1 MKLPRRQFLHLAAGA
16 AALPAI
22 SQIASAQAYPS
33 RPVTIIVPFAAGG
46 GTDVSARIVGDY
58 MSRTLG
64 QQFIIENVPGAGGTT
79 GSIRAMRA
87 KADGYTILM
96 GHIGTHA
103 FSVSLYPNLAY
114 KPDVDFEPIGV
125 AVEMPEFIVARK
137 DFPANDLKE
146 FITYVKANAETLN
159 MAHAGVG
166 SITFTFGLLLNS
178 LLGVKPT
185 TVPFSGVAPA
195 TAALLGGQVDYM
207 CLAIEVRPHVQA
219 GTIKAYAIAATERH
233 PALPNVRQRR
243 TLGCRNSRH
252 CHGLPCLRRRACR
265 DRYWTGLPTR
275 WIRHWTTTTCA
286 SAWSISAVTF
296 RARQSEVSRRS
307 PRW

>member
-1 MKLPRRQFLHLAAGA
+1 DDNRSVCSRWRYRCFCPHRGRLHVAHARTAVHHRECAWGRRYDRLN
-16 AALPAI
+16 PWN
-22 SQIASAQAYPS
+22 
-33 RPVTIIVPFAAGG
+33 
-46 GTDVSARIVGDY
+46 AR
-58 MSRTLG
+58 
-64 QQFIIENVPGAGGTT
+64 
-79 GSIRAMRA
+79 

-103 FSVSLYPNLAY
+103 FSASLYPNLAY

-146 FITYVKANAETLN
+146 FITYVKANAENLN

-195 TAALLGGQVDYM
+195 TAALLG
-207 CLAIEVRPHVQA
+207 A
-219 GTIKAYAIAATERH
+219 K
-233 PALPNVRQRR
+233 
-243 TLGCRNSRH
+243 S
-252 CHGLPCLRRRACR
+252 
-265 DRYWTGLPTR
+265 
-275 WIRHWTTTTCA
+275 TT
-286 SAWSISAVTF
+286 
-296 RARQSEVSRRS
+296 
-307 PRW
+307 

>member
-1 MKLPRRQFLHLAAGA
+1 MKLPRRNFLRLAAGA
-16 AALPAI
+16 AALPAVAR
-22 SQIASAQAYPS
+22 IAWAQTYPS

-64 QQFIIENVPGAGGTT
+64 QPFIIENVPGAGGTT

-103 FSVSLYPNLAY
+103 FSASLYPNLGY

-146 FITYVKANAETLN
+146 FITYVKANAENLN

-207 CLAIEVRPHVQA
+207 CLAISRSVPPYNFG
-219 GTIKAYAIAATERH
+219 GTLSARGAICAMRIVLFPTSIELGFRR
-233 PALPNVRQRR
+233 LNTIRQGSFGSL
-243 TLGCRNSRH
+243 LG
-252 CHGLPCLRRRACR
+252 
-265 DRYWTGLPTR
+265 
-275 WIRHWTTTTCA
+275 
-286 SAWSISAVTF
+286 
-296 RARQSEVSRRS
+296 RQSLTSTRNVKNRT
-307 PRW
+307 